1 MNYSKIISILIDN
14 ARNYSV
20 IAGITFLVFYVLLRK
35 RIAFKKIQLKFPEL
49 KDYQREVFFSILSI
63 MIFTLPPAIMLLND
77 NIRPYTLYYSDIHEH
92 SFAYFCVAFIL
103 MIFIHDTY
111 FYWMH
116 RLMHDKRL
124 FKLFHLV
131 HHKST
136 NPSPLAAYA
145 FHPLEAIVESGIFV
159 FLLLIMPLHDYH
171 LIVFFICSLAYNVYG
186 HLGFELYPKGFS
198 RNWFGKWINTSVN
211 HNLHHQYFK
220 GNYGLY
226 FTFWDRAMGTL
237 RPDYDEHFD
246 EVKNREKITTESKQL
261 I

>member
-1 MNYSKIISILIDN
+1 MDWSKIISILLEN

-20 IAGITFLVFYVLLRK
+20 IAGITFLIFYIFLK
-35 RIAFKKIQLKFPEL
+35 KKIAFKKIQLKFPEL

-63 MIFTLPPAIMLLND
+63 MIFTLPPVIMLLND
-77 NIRPYTLYYSDIHEH
+77 NIRPYTLYYSNIHEH
-92 SFAYFCVAFIL
+92 SITYFCIAFIL
-103 MIFIHDTY
+103 MIVIHDTY

-136 NPSPLAAYA
+136 NPTPLAAYA

-159 FLLLIMPLHDYH
+159 LLLLIMPLNDYH
-171 LIVFFICSLAYNVYG
+171 LVVFFICSLAYNVYG

-226 FTFWDRAMGTL
+226 FTFWDRTMGTL
-237 RPDYDEHFD
+237 RSDYDEHFD
-246 EVKNREKITTESKQL
+246 EVKNRDKLTSDSN
-261 I
+261 